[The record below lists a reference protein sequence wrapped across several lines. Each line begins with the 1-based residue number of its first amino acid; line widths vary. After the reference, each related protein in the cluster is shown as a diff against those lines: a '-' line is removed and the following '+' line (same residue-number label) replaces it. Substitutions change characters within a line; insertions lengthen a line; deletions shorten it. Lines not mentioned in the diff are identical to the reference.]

1 MRASQNLIVIALS
14 ISQTGPK
21 VFVALQSLTAQILVK
36 GFNRVE
42 YRVRPSGPVVQP
54 GMLTSQVSGRRT
66 SGLQTRIW
74 SRDRKVAGSNPAR
87 STKKPLRG
95 GRPFSVAMDEGKRR
109 PCCFLCRKRSTPRAV
124 LLETRPRST
133 SVSLYSLRGLRR
145 ARLGPQ
151 FSPPLSS
158 RVHLHRLDL
167 PHLMWQL

>member
-21 VFVALQSLTAQILVK
+21 VFVALQSLTAQFLFK

-66 SGLQTRIW
+66 SGLQTSIW

-87 STKKPLRG
+87 STI
-95 GRPFSVAMDEGKRR
+95 FHVQ
-109 PCCFLCRKRSTPRAV
+109 TI
-124 LLETRPRST
+124 
-133 SVSLYSLRGLRR
+133 
-145 ARLGPQ
+145 
-151 FSPPLSS
+151 
-158 RVHLHRLDL
+158 LDMN
-167 PHLMWQL
+167 PS